1 MAKRVF
7 DVIVSLCGVILL
19 APLWVLVAVAVK
31 LSSRGP
37 VFHHAVRVGK
47 DGEHLVVYKFRTMVA
62 DASSTGPGITRRS
75 DPRVTALGRQLR
87 RLKIDETPQLINVL
101 RGEMSLVGPRPEDP
115 RYVAG
120 YTPEQLRVLTVRPG
134 VCSPAVVKY
143 RHEEALLDAADDP
156 EEAYLRVVLP
166 DKLRMDLQYIDN
178 RSLIGDLRILGL
190 ALLSLWGRRPQP

>member
-1 MAKRVF
+1 MAKRVV
-7 DVIVSLCGVILL
+7 DIVVSLCGVIVL
-19 APLWVLVAVAVK
+19 APLWMLVAVAVK

-47 DGEHLVVYKFRTMVA
+47 DGEHFVVYKFRTMVA
-62 DASSTGPGITRRS
+62 DASSTGPGITGRG
-75 DPRVTALGRQLR
+75 DPRVTQLGRQLR

-156 EEAYLRVVLP
+156 EGAYVRVILP
-166 DKLRMDLQYIDN
+166 DKLRMDLDYIDN
-178 RSLIGDLRILGL
+178 RSLIGDLKILGL
-190 ALLSLWGRRPQP
+190 AFISVFARAAR